1 MLFRSCAPA
10 LAGAQD
16 SFTVD
21 EPQIHALN
29 LVSALSVRVSAG
41 LELGMK
47 IDLFLLGSNDKGQLN
62 SEFFAAWWF
71 GDWGV
76 RAGLSHVIA
85 E

>member
-1 MLFRSCAPA
+1 
-10 LAGAQD
+10 
-16 SFTVD
+16 
-21 EPQIHALN
+21 
-29 LVSALSVRVSAG
+29 VSALSVRVSAG